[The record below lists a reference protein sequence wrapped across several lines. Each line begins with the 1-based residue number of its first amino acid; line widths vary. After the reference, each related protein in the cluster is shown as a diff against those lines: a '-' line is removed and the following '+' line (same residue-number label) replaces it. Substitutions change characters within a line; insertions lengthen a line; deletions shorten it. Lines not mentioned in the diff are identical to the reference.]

1 MEINKLKLLVCCE
14 ESQTVCQAFR
24 ELGWEAYSCDI
35 DECSGGHPEWHIQQ
49 DVIPLINGNCSF
61 KTVDGIEHTI
71 DGEWDLLIC
80 HPPCTYMSKAG
91 ARWMYPTAGNIDPE
105 RYKLA
110 MEAKEFFMKFINAN
124 CKHIAVENP
133 RPLKVVEL
141 PKPTQVIQPYEYGHP
156 YSKATLL
163 WLKGLPNLIPTD
175 VQEHYTPYLPSN
187 TGAFSRGG
195 GGSRGVAHDAKT
207 ASKTFPGVAKAMAEQ
222 WTKIIEEEYGNT

>member
-1 MEINKLKLLVCCE
+1 MRLLVCCE
-14 ESQTVCQAFR
+14 ESQTVCKAFR

-35 DECSGGHPEWHIQQ
+35 EPESGEHPEWHIQQ
-49 DVIPLINGNCSF
+49 DVLPLINGNCSF
-61 KTVDGIEHTI
+61 KTVDGVEHTI

-105 RYKLA
+105 RYRLA

-133 RPLKVVEL
+133 RPLKVVGL

-163 WLKGLPNLIPTD
+163 WLKGLPKLNPTD
-175 VQEHYTPYLPSN
+175 IQEHYTPYLPSN
-187 TGAFSRGG
+187 TGGFSRGG

-222 WTKIIEEEYGNT
+222 WTEYLMNDKEV

>member
-61 KTVDGIEHTI
+61 KTVDGVEHTI

-124 CKHIAVENP
+124 CKQIAVENP

-163 WLKGLPNLIPTD
+163 WLKGLPKLIPTD
-175 VQEHYTPYLPSN
+175 IQEHYTPYLPSN

-207 ASKTFPGVAKAMAEQ
+207 ASKTFPGIAKAMAEQ